1 MRITR
6 IALEDFRNYRSWS
19 IEPHHRVTIL
29 TGPNAAGKTN
39 AIEAVR
45 LLTAGSSF
53 RAPRWEDLVRHGAA
67 RSRSELTA
75 EGEGR
80 LVHIGLTVE
89 EDGKHDFTV
98 NGKRARSGRG
108 VAGIVPSVV
117 FTPDDLGLVK
127 GSADGRRR
135 EIDELGE
142 QLSETYGSLKREYE
156 RVVRQRNRLLK
167 DEDVDRAQADLWG
180 ERLVGLGAR
189 LRVHRARLVGRLGAA
204 AIPMHGRVCVGEA
217 LTVSYVKGP
226 AADRTPVPPDA
237 TAVEEEKALQEEMER
252 RGSEEIARRVTL
264 VGPHRDDVEF
274 EVDGRPA
281 RTFASQGQQRTI
293 VLSWKLAELAVVE
306 EVTGGDAVLL
316 LDDVMSELDATRRR
330 ALTAEVGERV
340 QTFIST
346 TNTGYFDD
354 DLLADA
360 LVIPIDPGTGT

>member
-19 IEPHHRVTIL
+19 IQPHPRVTIF

-45 LLTAGSSF
+45 LLTAGTSF
-53 RAPRWEDLVRHGAA
+53 RNPRWEDLVRHGSNRALA
-67 RSRSELTA
+67 ELTA
-75 EGEGR
+75 AGGGR
-80 LVHIGLTVE
+80 LMRIGLAIE
-89 EDGKHDFTV
+89 SDGRHGFSV

-108 VAGIVPSVV
+108 VAGLVPSVV

-127 GSADGRRR
+127 GPAEGRRR
-135 EIDELGE
+135 EIDDLGE
-142 QLSETYGSLKREYE
+142 QLSATYGALRREYD

-167 DEDVDRAQADLWG
+167 AEEVDQAQVDLWG

-189 LRVHRARLVGRLGAA
+189 LRVHRARLVGRLGVA
-204 AIPMHGRVCVGEA
+204 AIPVHGRVCAGET
-217 LTVSYVKGP
+217 LSVRYLKGP
-226 AADRTPVPPDA
+226 ATDREPVSDDA
-237 TAVEEEKALQEEMER
+237 TRLQEEDALREEMGR
-252 RGSEEIARRVTL
+252 RAPEEAARRATL
-264 VGPHRDDVEF
+264 VGPHRDDIEF
-274 EVDGRPA
+274 EVDGKPA
-281 RTFASQGQQRTI
+281 RSFASQGQQRTI

-360 LVIPIDPGTGT
+360 LVVPVGGATVT